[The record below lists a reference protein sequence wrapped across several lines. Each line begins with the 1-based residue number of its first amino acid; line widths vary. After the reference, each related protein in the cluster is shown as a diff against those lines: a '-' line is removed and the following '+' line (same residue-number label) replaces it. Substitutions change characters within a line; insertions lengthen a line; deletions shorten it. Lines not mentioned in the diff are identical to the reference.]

1 MFFYGGGPERNNA
14 PSFGNHPNLLN
25 SQGKSTM
32 SAAVLFD
39 FGVLSPG
46 RTGNGR
52 PASDSN
58 LTGHGP
64 VAF

>member
-1 MFFYGGGPERNNA
+1 MVFYGGGPERSSA
-14 PSFGNHPNLLN
+14 PSFGVHPNLLN
-25 SQGKSTM
+25 LQGKSTM
-32 SAAVLFD
+32 SAATLFD
-39 FGVLSPG
+39 SGVLGPG